1 MAYKYIPLFPKP
13 FLEDLVK
20 GRVLPIIGAGFS
32 RNAQLPKGKDIPLW
46 DELGKI
52 FSELIPDYNYTG
64 AIDAISA
71 FEHEYGRSKMVEKLS
86 ELLLVGQIKPGNTHK
101 SFCSLP
107 FQSVATTNF
116 DFLLEDGY
124 GLVSRYCRP
133 IVEEDQLAISNGNTK
148 DIALFKIHGDLH
160 HPKRIVATEEDY
172 DGFLNRFPVISTFL
186 ANLFI
191 SKTIFFIGYSLDD
204 PDMRQV
210 YQLIKDRLG
219 DLKRQAYTLRID
231 STPQEI
237 TRFERRHVKVINI
250 PKGNSTY
257 NQVLEDVFE
266 ELRDYW
272 TKEFPN
278 IATITEEDP
287 LIELNITK
295 DSSETSRLCYF
306 SVPANTLSLY
316 KKYIF
321 PIAET
326 HGFAPIT
333 ADDVLSA
340 GNNIAAKISAL
351 IERSSVVVIDIS
363 NQNNLYELALVKAI
377 QAKKKKI
384 KAVLISENGSSIPN
398 EFSNEFYIKR
408 ERNIYDY
415 IEDFSITMDNIFA
428 NLYLELQAGFENE
441 PDRLIEKREYR
452 AAVVSAITLLESQL
466 RTKLEKRF
474 DLRFKPYSLR
484 QLLDLAYKEEL
495 IDKKHYANLT
505 QWIMIRNKLVHT
517 AGNIDSK
524 TAKKIVTNVNE
535 VITDLKEKET
545 TAHNH
550 T

>member
-1 MAYKYIPLFPKP
+1 MSNNKYISLFPKP

-32 RNAQLPKGKDIPLW
+32 KNAQIPKGKNIPDW
-46 DELGKI
+46 EELGKT
-52 FSELIPDYNYTG
+52 FADLIPDYNYNG

-71 FEHEYGRSKMVEKLS
+71 YEHEYSRAKLIEKLS
-86 ELLLVGQIKPGNTHK
+86 DLLLTGQLKAGNTHK

-116 DFLLEDGY
+116 DFLLEEGY

-133 IVEEDQLAISNGNTK
+133 IIEEEQLSIANGNPK

-172 DGFLNRFPVISTFL
+172 DGFLNRYPMISTFL

-191 SKTIFFIGYSLDD
+191 SKTILFIGYSLDD
-204 PDMRQV
+204 PDLRQV

-219 DLKRQAYTLRID
+219 NLKRQAYTLRIN

-237 TRFERRHVKVINI
+237 TRFERRGVKVINI
-250 PKGNSTY
+250 PKGTKSY
-257 NQVLEDVFE
+257 SQVLEDVFE

-272 TKEFPN
+272 TKEYPN

-287 LIELNITK
+287 LIELTMEK
-295 DSSETSRLCYF
+295 ESSETSRLCYF
-306 SVPANTLSLY
+306 SVPYSALSLY

-326 HGFAPIT
+326 YGFAPIT
-333 ADDVLSA
+333 ADDVLTQ

-363 NQNNLYELALVKAI
+363 NQTSLFELGIVKSI

-384 KAVLISENGSSIPN
+384 KTILISEEGSSIPN
-398 EFSNEFYIKR
+398 EFSNEYYLIR
-408 ERNIYDY
+408 PN
-415 IEDFSITMDNIFA
+415 NIFENIDDFTIPLEKA
-428 NLYLELQAGFENE
+428 FSQLYQELQAGFEDE
-441 PDRLIEKREYR
+441 PQRLISKKEYR
-452 AAVVSAITLLESQL
+452 AAVISAVTLLETQL
-466 RTKLEKRF
+466 RSKIEKKI
-474 DLRFKPYSLR
+474 DLRFKPYSMR
-484 QLLDLAYKEEL
+484 QLLELAFKEEL
-495 IDKKHYANLT
+495 INKTHYKDLID
-505 QWIMIRNKLVHT
+505 WVMVRNKLVHT
-517 AGNIDSK
+517 QGHIDGRP
-524 TAKKIVTNVNE
+524 AKRIVTSINE
-535 VITDLKEKET
+535 VLNELKMK
-545 TAHNH
+545 
-550 T
+550 

>member
-1 MAYKYIPLFPKP
+1 MEYKYIPLFPKP

-32 RNAQLPKGKDIPLW
+32 RNAQIPKGKSIPLW
-46 DELGKI
+46 DELGKT
-52 FSELIPDYNYTG
+52 FSELIPDYNYNG

-71 FEHEYGRSKMVEKLS
+71 FEHEYGRTKMIEKLS
-86 ELLLVGQIKPGNTHK
+86 DLLLAGQIKPGNTHK
-101 SFCSLP
+101 TFCNLP
-107 FQSVATTNF
+107 FQAVATTNF
-116 DFLLEDGY
+116 DFLLEEGY
-124 GLVSRYCRP
+124 TLVSRYCRP
-133 IVEEDQLAISNGNTK
+133 IIEEDQLAISNGSTK

-172 DGFLNRFPVISTFL
+172 DGFLNRYPIISTFL

-231 STPQEI
+231 SSPQEI

-250 PKGNSTY
+250 PKGESTY

-278 IATITEEDP
+278 IATITEENP
-287 LIELNITK
+287 FIELNISN
-295 DSSETSRLCYF
+295 DISDTSRLCYF
-306 SVPANTLSLY
+306 SVPPSSLSLY

-326 HGFAPIT
+326 YGFAPIT
-333 ADDVLSA
+333 ADDVLSV

-363 NQNNLYELALVKAI
+363 NQNSLYEYALVKGI
-377 QAKKKKI
+377 QAKGKKI
-384 KAVLISENGSSIPN
+384 KTVLVSEPDNSIPN
-398 EFSNEFYIKR
+398 DFNELHVSR
-408 ERNIYDY
+408 AN
-415 IEDFSITMDNIFA
+415 NIFE
-428 NLYLELQAGFENE
+428 NIEKFSVDMDEIFLSLYQELQSGFENE
-441 PDRLIEKREYR
+441 PDRLIEKKEYR

-466 RTKLEKRF
+466 RNRIERLF
-474 DLRFKPYSLR
+474 DLRFKPYSLS
-484 QLLDLAYKEEL
+484 QLLDLAYKEDF
-495 IDKKHYANLT
+495 IDKKHYTSLR
-505 QWIMIRNKLVHT
+505 QWVMIRNKLVHT
-517 AGNIDSK
+517 SEGIDTR
-524 TAKKIVTNVNE
+524 TAKKIVTNINEVVNE
-535 VITDLKEKET
+535 LKNK
-545 TAHNH
+545 
-550 T
+550 